1 MLEAVAVVATQTP
14 STKEPF
20 ELALELIVTEVG
32 KNVGVT
38 VREVP
43 TKASEVTVRV

>member
-1 MLEAVAVVATQTP
+1 MFEGAAEVATQNP
-14 STKEPF
+14 SMKDPF
-20 ELALELIVTEVG
+20 ELGLVLIVTSVG

-38 VREVP
+38 VRDVP